1 MSTITYSSQIRPATT
16 EAAAATVAHAYTRL
30 FQSVGLLAA
39 AFRSAQAN
47 SRSLGTTVNRS
58 AREVLARRRDAQKV
72 LDLARRYDT
81 SQPGFA
87 SDLRCAAF
95 RAMDEA

>member
-1 MSTITYSSQIRPATT
+1 MTSMTYSSSIRPAAT
-16 EAAAATVAHAYTRL
+16 EAAAATVAQASNRL
-30 FQSVGLLAA
+30 HQALHMVWSVV
-39 AFRSAQAN
+39 RSAQAG
-47 SRSLGTTVNRS
+47 SREAQRAARS
-58 AREVLARRRDAQKV
+58 AAHELLARRRDAQNV
-72 LDLARRYDT
+72 LAMARRYDA